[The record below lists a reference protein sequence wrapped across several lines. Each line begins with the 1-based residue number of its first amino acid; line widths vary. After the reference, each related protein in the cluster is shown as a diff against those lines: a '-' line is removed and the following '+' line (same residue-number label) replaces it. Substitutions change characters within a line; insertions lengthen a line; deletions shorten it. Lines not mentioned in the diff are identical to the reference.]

1 MQKRYSTKYIEYTR
15 GKLTID
21 FRSMANDSIAT
32 NTKSYR
38 QAQYRKVFRYL

>member
-21 FRSMANDSIAT
+21 FKSMAQDSIAT
-32 NTKSYR
+32 NRRNYR